1 LECLS
6 ARRVERRW
14 PPRDTRAVRVDVW
27 RVGWALRD
35 HGARWPSWLIADPE
49 RFAGV
54 VRGMLPILQ
63 PEPVE
68 PEPPAAEIA

>member
-1 LECLS
+1 MCDALGEPF
-6 ARRVERRW
+6 AI
-14 PPRDTRAVRVDVW
+14 TVR
-27 RVGWALRD
+27 G
-35 HGARWPSWLIADPE
+35 GPSWLIADPE

>member
-1 LECLS
+1 VWSDGDHL
-6 ARRVERRW
+6 V
-14 PPRDTRAVRVDVW
+14 TRAPFESMCDALGEPFAITVR
-27 RVGWALRD
+27 G
-35 HGARWPSWLIADPE
+35 GPSWLIADPE